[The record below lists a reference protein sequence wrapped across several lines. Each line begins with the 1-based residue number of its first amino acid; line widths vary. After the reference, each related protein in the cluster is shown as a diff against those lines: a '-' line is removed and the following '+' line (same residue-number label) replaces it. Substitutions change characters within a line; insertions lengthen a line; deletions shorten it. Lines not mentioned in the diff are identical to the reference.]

1 MPIYE
6 YRCRKCGQ
14 VIEAMQS
21 IHDRPLRKCRSCSGS
36 LEKIIS
42 RTAFMLKGGGWYA
55 EGYTKGSGKSGNRGG
70 SGASSTSE
78 TQSGKKSATSS
89 T

>member
-42 RTAFMLKGGGWYA
+42 RTAFMLKGGGWCA
-55 EGYTKGSGKSGNRGG
+55 EGYTKSPGKS
-70 SGASSTSE
+70 SGDSESGTSPTSGTKKKNAAS
-78 TQSGKKSATSS
+78 A
-89 T
+89 

>member
-21 IHDRPLRKCRSCSGS
+21 IHDRPLRKCRSCAGS

-55 EGYTKGSGKSGNRGG
+55 EGYTRSAAKSGGG
-70 SGASSTSE
+70 AAGAPSSGETKPGKTAASS
-78 TQSGKKSATSS
+78 
-89 T
+89 

>member
-42 RTAFMLKGGGWYA
+42 RTAFMLKGGGWYS
-55 EGYTKGSGKSGNRGG
+55 EGYTKGPAKPSGG
-70 SGASSTSE
+70 SSSGSSSTS
-78 TQSGKKSATSS
+78 GAKPKKNAASA
-89 T
+89 

>member
-42 RTAFMLKGGGWYA
+42 RTAFMLKGGGWFA
-55 EGYTKGSGKSGNRGG
+55 EGYTKGAGRSGGRGESG
-70 SGASSTSE
+70 SSSTGGTKS
-78 TQSGKKSATSS
+78 KKKAASA
-89 T
+89 

>member
-55 EGYTKGSGKSGNRGG
+55 EGYTKGTAKSSGRGESGT
-70 SGASSTSE
+70 SSTGA
-78 TQSGKKSATSS
+78 TKKKKSAASA
-89 T
+89 

>member
-14 VIEAMQS
+14 VSEVMQS
-21 IHDRPLRKCRSCSGS
+21 IHSRPLRKCRSCSGS

-42 RTAFMLKGGGWYA
+42 RTAFLLKGGGWYA
-55 EGYTKGSGKSGNRGG
+55 EGYTKSPGKAGSSDKS
-70 SGASSTSE
+70 SVSAPAETKPKKTAAS
-78 TQSGKKSATSS
+78 A
-89 T
+89 

>member
-21 IHDRPLRKCRSCSGS
+21 IHDRPLRKCSSCKGS

-55 EGYTKGSGKSGNRGG
+55 EGYTKRASKSGGG
-70 SGASSTSE
+70 SSGGSSSGDSKSTKSAASS
-78 TQSGKKSATSS
+78 
-89 T
+89 

>member
-55 EGYTKGSGKSGNRGG
+55 EGYTKGAAKSGGR
-70 SGASSTSE
+70 SE
-78 TQSGKKSATSS
+78 SATSTS
-89 T
+89 SGGTKSSKKAASA

>member
-42 RTAFMLKGGGWYA
+42 RTAFMLKGGGWYS
-55 EGYTKGSGKSGNRGG
+55 EGYTKGPGKSGGG
-70 SGASSTSE
+70 SGSGSSSTSG
-78 TQSGKKSATSS
+78 TKAKKSAASA
-89 T
+89 